1 MKPATVVLKQQTKT
15 LGAQLSVVVPY
26 TTDELT
32 KTALSKAAELA
43 ASLEAKITLL
53 DVHIVPYPLSLTEP
67 DVCWEH
73 LNRGLQAVAAA
84 SPVPVEVKLI
94 FARDKDVIE
103 RYMPKDSIGVIATK
117 KHWWRTAEEKLARSL
132 SAAGH
137 SVALVK
143 V

>member
-1 MKPATVVLKQQTKT
+1 
-15 LGAQLSVVVPY
+15 
-26 TTDELT
+26 
-32 KTALSKAAELA
+32 
-43 ASLEAKITLL
+43 LL
-53 DVHIVPYPLSLTEP
+53 DVHIVPFPLSLTEP

-84 SPVPVEVKLI
+84 SPVPVEVKLV
-94 FARDKDVIE
+94 FARDKDLIE
-103 RYMPKDSIGVIATK
+103 RYMPSDSIGVIATE
-117 KHWWRTAEEKLARSL
+117 KHWWRTAEEKLARTL